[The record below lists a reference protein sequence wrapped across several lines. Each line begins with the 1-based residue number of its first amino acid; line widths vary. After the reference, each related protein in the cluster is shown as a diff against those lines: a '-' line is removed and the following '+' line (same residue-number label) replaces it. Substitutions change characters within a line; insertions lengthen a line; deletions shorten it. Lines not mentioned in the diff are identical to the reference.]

1 MIKKIYY
8 WSPFFS
14 DIATIKAVLNSVI
27 SISKFS
33 KNNFKPTLINVIGEW
48 DAHEEIISKNN
59 IEVIDLK
66 LSSNFK
72 KKKISGFF
80 LSRYYQIKIFI
91 LAFFPLVSLLK
102 KNKPDIFILHLV
114 TSLPLFLN
122 YLFNFKSKI
131 ILRISGL
138 PKLNIL
144 RKLFWKIVIKKVDII
159 TTPTIATKNYLQKIL
174 SKKEIYLLRD
184 PIIYVKEINNKQK
197 NYKNYKHRNNMY
209 VSIGRLTKQ
218 KNFLFLLKCFKT
230 IIEKNSKISLYI
242 LGEGEEFVKLKQFI
256 TINKLEKN
264 IFLEGY
270 RKNIYNYLIDSKAF
284 ILSSL
289 WEDPGFVLIEAA
301 YSNTPIISSDCN
313 NGPKEILNNGKNGF
327 LFNSNNKKNFLEV
340 FENFQLSSE
349 KEIYEKKINAK
360 KMSRKFSLFN
370 HYLQINKILNYYE

>member
-1 MIKKIYY
+1 MVKKIYY

-14 DIATIKAVLNSVI
+14 DIATINAVLNSAI

-48 DAHEEIISKNN
+48 DAHKEIISKNN

-66 LSSNFK
+66 LSRHFK
-72 KKKISGFF
+72 RKKISGFF

-144 RKLFWKIVIKKVDII
+144 RKMFWKIVIKKVDII

-184 PIIYVKEINNKQK
+184 PIIHVKEINKKQK
-197 NYKNYKHRNNMY
+197 NFKKYVFENNIY

-218 KNFLFLLKCFKT
+218 KNFLFLLNCFKK
-230 IIEKNSKISLYI
+230 IIDKNKNNYLYI
-242 LGEGEEFVKLKQFI
+242 LGNGENYKKLEEFIKK
-256 TINKLEKN
+256 NNLEKN

-270 RKNIYNYLIDSKAF
+270 KKNIYEYLCKARAF
-284 ILSSL
+284 ILPSL
-289 WEDPGFVLIEAA
+289 WEDPGFVLVEAS
-301 YSNTPIISSDCN
+301 YSNTTIISSDCE
-313 NGPKEILNNGKNGF
+313 NGPKEILDENKNGF
-327 LFNSNNKKNFLEV
+327 LFKSNNYNSFSDVFDSFEKTNNREISIKKN
-340 FENFQLSSE
+340 
-349 KEIYEKKINAK
+349 NAK
-360 KMSRKFSLFN
+360 KMSKNFSLFS
-370 HYLQINKILNYYE
+370 HYSELNKIFN